1 MNLSRAK
8 TLYRLV
14 SRNQRLS
21 VQRHPLVMQNKAM
34 KWFYYIVAAFWAAYL
49 IFFGTLLGRIDD
61 MSYEV
66 FDFVDGGM
74 VFFLTGDFLLRFLF
88 QETPAHEIKPYKLL
102 PIPQRFLLNLFLVR
116 MGLRTY
122 NLFLG
127 FFLVPFALF
136 SLLRFYGLWG
146 MAGYLLGWWLM
157 MVTNSYWYLLWR
169 TLMQRHSAFLA
180 VPLVFYAALIYLGI
194 FFTPEHTW
202 LFDAT
207 LQLGRGFVSWQGWA
221 FLLPAAAITV
231 LFVVDRRLQQGNIYS
246 ELAHEERPR
255 RVEAPRVSGSKIEW
269 LSRRGPIG
277 QYLLL
282 DLRSTRRNKVVRTQ
296 FITGVSIMTVF
307 CLVLAFT
314 DIYDAQPFMRCFIV
328 VYCFCCMGVMNLTNI
343 MSVEGNYID
352 LLMSR
357 RETVLSLLREKY
369 LFNCILIL
377 VPFLV
382 SLLPVAQGK
391 LLLAETV
398 GSALFTMGGVFPFIF
413 QLAVY
418 NKAAIPLNA
427 RATRSNSSTRT
438 QMFFSSAALFV
449 PIILMQVLIMLFS
462 RTAAAVIMG
471 SIGLCGVVLSPL
483 WLRNIYRRFMLRR
496 YQNMEGFR
504 VSRDTF

>member
-1 MNLSRAK
+1 MKLSRAK

-21 VQRHPLVMQNKAM
+21 VQRHPMVMQNKAM
-34 KWFYYIVAAFWAAYL
+34 KWLYYIVAAFWAVYL
-49 IFFGTLLGRIDD
+49 IFFGTMFGQIDD
-61 MSYEV
+61 MNYEV

-74 VFFLTGDFLLRFLF
+74 VYFLAGDFLLRFLF

-102 PIPQRFLLNLFLVR
+102 PVPHRFLLNVFLAR

-122 NLFLG
+122 NFFLG

-136 SLLRFYGLWG
+136 SLVRFYGLWG

-169 TLMQRHSAFLA
+169 TLMQRHPGFLA
-180 VPLVFYAALIYLGI
+180 VPLALYAALIYFGI
-194 FFTPEHTW
+194 FFSPEHTW

-207 LQLGRGFVSWQGWA
+207 LQLGRGFVGWQAWA
-221 FLLPAAAITV
+221 FLLPVAAIV
-231 LFVVDRRLQQGNIYS
+231 ALFVVDRRLQHGNIYS
-246 ELAHEERPR
+246 ELAHEERAR
-255 RVEAPRVSGSKIEW
+255 RVTAPRASGAKMEW

-282 DLRSTRRNKVVRTQ
+282 DLRSACRNKVVRTQ
-296 FITGVSIMTVF
+296 FVTGVSVMTLF
-307 CLVLAFT
+307 CLVQAFT
-314 DIYDAQPFMRCFIV
+314 DIYDYSPFMRCFIV
-328 VYCFCCMGVMNLTNI
+328 VYCFSCMGVMTLTNI

-357 RETVLSLLREKY
+357 RETVLSLLHEKY
-369 LFNCILIL
+369 IFNCALIL

-382 SLLPVAQGK
+382 SLMPVAQGK
-391 LLLAETV
+391 LLLVETV
-398 GSALFTMGGVFPFIF
+398 GCALFTMGCVFPFIF
-413 QLAVY
+413 QMAVY
-418 NKAAIPLNA
+418 NKTSIPLNA

-449 PIILMQVLIMLFS
+449 PIIVMEVFVVCFS
-462 RTAAAVIMG
+462 RTAAALIMG
-471 SIGLCGVVLSPL
+471 ATGLCGVALSPL

-504 VSRDTF
+504 SSRETF